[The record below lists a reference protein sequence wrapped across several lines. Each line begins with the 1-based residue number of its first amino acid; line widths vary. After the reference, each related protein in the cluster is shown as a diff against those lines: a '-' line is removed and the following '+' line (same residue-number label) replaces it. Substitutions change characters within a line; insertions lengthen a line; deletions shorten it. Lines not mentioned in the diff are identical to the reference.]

1 MSNLSVRIDK
11 GRGGGVRQGD
21 KFFGAGLFGAGR
33 CGIL

>member
-11 GRGGGVRQGD
+11 GGGGGVRQGD
-21 KFFGAGLFGAGR
+21 KFLGAGLFGAGR